1 MKYELRIMKNDSSA
15 TIQELREIIKEFRRK
30 RNWTK
35 AKLKHLIEA
44 LVVETGE
51 LQEVFLWR
59 DDQEIEKKLDKKT
72 KEKAVSE
79 LIDVIWYGLAIA
91 EKLEIDFWTE
101 FKKVHDKNDKRFSV
115 EKFKNK
121 KDWEEIAKTVRKL
134 K

>member
-44 LVVETGE
+44 LVVEAGE

-101 FKKVHDKNDKRFSV
+101 FKKVHDKNDKRFPV

>member
-1 MKYELRIMKNDSSA
+1 MKYELQIMKNDSNT
-15 TIQELREIIKEFRRK
+15 TIHELKKIIKEFRRK

-44 LVVETGE
+44 LVVEAGE

-59 DDQEIEKKLDKKT
+59 DDQEIENKLDKKT

-101 FKKVHDKNDKRFSV
+101 FKKVHDKNDKRFLV

-121 KDWEEIAKTVRKL
+121 KDWKEIAKTVKKL